1 MMSHEAHRVS
11 LDTQCLSYLLDGIA
25 GIIEP
30 TDSLAEERKALLRTW
45 FYRPG
50 TFVLTE
56 TVMGKVAN
64 IKNIDRRKF
73 HQDFILPLFHDD
85 SVRNPSLVAKRTLEF
100 ESFHP
105 SKNDCRILAEAEDA
119 EVDIVLTYD
128 DKFLKRLGSV
138 SNKCRLERPT
148 SYWFG
153 FEVPRGATA
162 DKVPHRTNPLSQ
174 HSWWRW

>member
-1 MMSHEAHRVS
+1 MINDAHRVS
-11 LDTQCLSYLLDGIA
+11 LDSQCLSYLLDGIT

-56 TVMGKVAN
+56 TVMNEVAN
-64 IKNIDRRKF
+64 IRNIERRKS
-73 HQDFILPLFHDD
+73 HQDFVLPMFHDD
-85 SVRNPSLVAKRTLEF
+85 SVRNPSFVAKRAIEF
-100 ESFHP
+100 ESLHP
-105 SKNDCRILAEAEDA
+105 KKNDCRILAEAEDA

-128 DKFLKRLGSV
+128 DKFLKMLGTA

-148 SYWFG
+148 LYWLSLDI
-153 FEVPRGATA
+153 PRGATA
-162 DKVPHRTNPLSQ
+162 DKVPHYTNPLFQ
-174 HSWWRW
+174 HTWWRW